1 MKTTKKRLSLFLAL
15 MLTVIMTLTGC
26 TAVQVSGQLQLNKD
40 GSGERT
46 IEGRIAKNDYQDGY
60 GSAYYYLKQ
69 HGDDLAAYI
78 KDVYTEKVPG
88 SEEWLTVAVDDSAD
102 DWEVVKLTF
111 AFTSFE
117 DYTEKL
123 TSLAYDETAATSFA
137 APSFGQ
143 DDAGNITYSESTGV
157 MTAIFKSLQTTLM
170 ADDAMFDINCTK
182 DGTALNDGSADLQSL
197 TDSGVE
203 LMKPE
208 NGMVMTISVD
218 GGEETAMAEANG
230 TYTFGAVG
238 DKEPAETTC
247 VLYYTFDD
255 TLANSGTEADN
266 DLVFGTGST
275 GDGPV
280 YEDGLDGKAIKFDG
294 ATYLASPNKDFNYEE
309 MTISF
314 DYRMDA
320 YTQTDSGANMVIV
333 PAGLG
338 ALGAGV
344 IDVEFI
350 KEADAEGVQLLGKM
364 NSADW
369 QTQDKLFSEG
379 YLLEAHMGEWHNYTL
394 VYQNEYDDSGEIN
407 DSYVYM
413 YIDGKLATRS
423 RLAVAAGLTYSLGLY
438 DNTAE
443 NANGGFN
450 VGGYY
455 EAETVK
461 RGCTGALDNLRVFNG
476 ALSEE
481 EVNTLCYVNKVD
493 KEYDPAVVDTLDTA
507 GETTESTEQ
516 TSAAVTD
523 EANTTESGSNAAVV
537 VIVVVIIV
545 VAAAVI
551 VVLVSKKKKTKK

>member
-1 MKTTKKRLSLFLAL
+1 MKTNKKRLSLFLAL

-26 TAVQVSGQLQLNKD
+26 TAVQVSGKLQLNKD

-123 TSLAYDETAATSFA
+123 TSLAYDETAAAAFA

-143 DDAGNITYSESTGV
+143 DDAGNVTYSES
-157 MTAIFKSLQTTLM
+157 
-170 ADDAMFDINCTK
+170 TK

-208 NGMVMTISVD
+208 NGVVMTISVD
-218 GGEETAMAEANG
+218 GAEETAMAEANG
-230 TYTFGAVG
+230 TYTFGAAG
-238 DKEPAETTC
+238 DKEPAETAC

-294 ATYLASPNKDFNYEE
+294 ATYLASPNKDYNYEE

-320 YTQTDSGANMVIV
+320 YTQTDTGANMVIV

-344 IDVEFI
+344 IDVEFV
-350 KEADAEGVQLLGKM
+350 KEADADGTQLLSKM

-493 KEYDPAVVDTLDTA
+493 KEYDPAATDTPDTT
-507 GETTESTEQ
+507 GETEESTAQTPATEEASTTES
-516 TSAAVTD
+516 SS
-523 EANTTESGSNAAVV
+523 NTAVV
-537 VIVVVIIV
+537 VVVVVVIV
-545 VAAAVI
+545 VAAAVV

>member
-1 MKTTKKRLSLFLAL
+1 
-15 MLTVIMTLTGC
+15 
-26 TAVQVSGQLQLNKD
+26 
-40 GSGERT
+40 
-46 IEGRIAKNDYQDGY
+46 
-60 GSAYYYLKQ
+60 
-69 HGDDLAAYI
+69 
-78 KDVYTEKVPG
+78 
-88 SEEWLTVAVDDSAD
+88 
-102 DWEVVKLTF
+102 
-111 AFTSFE
+111 
-117 DYTEKL
+117 
-123 TSLAYDETAATSFA
+123 
-137 APSFGQ
+137 
-143 DDAGNITYSESTGV
+143 
-157 MTAIFKSLQTTLM
+157 
-170 ADDAMFDINCTK
+170 
-182 DGTALNDGSADLQSL
+182 
-197 TDSGVE
+197 
-203 LMKPE
+203 
-208 NGMVMTISVD
+208 
-218 GGEETAMAEANG
+218 
-230 TYTFGAVG
+230 
-238 DKEPAETTC
+238 
-247 VLYYTFDD
+247 
-255 TLANSGTEADN
+255 
-266 DLVFGTGST
+266 
-275 GDGPV
+275 
-280 YEDGLDGKAIKFDG
+280 
-294 ATYLASPNKDFNYEE
+294 

-493 KEYDPAVVDTLDTA
+493 KEYDPAAVDTPDTT
-507 GETTESTEQ
+507 GETEESTAQ
-516 TSAAVTD
+516 TPAAED
-523 EANTTESGSNAAVV
+523 ANTTESGSNTAVV

>member
-1 MKTTKKRLSLFLAL
+1 MKTNKKRLSLFLAL
-15 MLTVIMTLTGC
+15 MLTVIMALSGC
-26 TAVQVSGQLQLNKD
+26 TAVQVSGNLQLNTD
-40 GSGERT
+40 GSGKRT

-69 HGDDLAAYI
+69 HGDDLASYI
-78 KDVYTEKVPG
+78 KKVYTEKVPG
-88 SEEWLTVAVDDSAD
+88 SEEWLTVTVDDSAD
-102 DWEVVKLTF
+102 DWEVVTLTF
-111 AFTSFE
+111 SFTSFD

-123 TSLAYDETAATSFA
+123 TSLAYDETAAASFT
-137 APSFGQ
+137 APEFGQ
-143 DDAGNITYSESTGV
+143 DDAGNITYSESAGV

-170 ADDAMFDINCTK
+170 ADESMFDINCTK

-208 NGMVMTISVD
+208 NGVVMTISVD
-218 GGEETAMAEANG
+218 GGEETAMEEANG
-230 TYTFGAVG
+230 TYTFGASG
-238 DKEPAETTC
+238 EKEPAETTC

-255 TLANSGTEADN
+255 TLANSGTATDN
-266 DLVFGTGST
+266 DLVYGTGST

-294 ATYLASPNKDFNYEE
+294 ATYLASPNKDYNFEE

-320 YTQTDSGANMVIV
+320 YTHTDTGANMVIV

-350 KEADAEGVQLLGKM
+350 KEADTDGTQLLSKM

-369 QTQDKLFSEG
+369 QTQDKLYSEG

-394 VYQNEYDDSGEIN
+394 VYQNEYDESGEIN
-407 DSYVYM
+407 DSFVYM

-438 DNTAE
+438 DSTAE

-493 KEYDPAVVDTLDTA
+493 KEYDPAVTDTPDA
-507 GETTESTEQ
+507 SGETTENTVETSSAETTET
-516 TSAAVTD
+516 TS
-523 EANTTESGSNAAVV
+523 ESGSHTAAIVVAVV
-537 VIVVVIIV
+537 VVVA
-545 VAAAVI
+545 AAAVI
-551 VVLVSKKKKTKK
+551 VFLVVKKKKTGK

>member
-1 MKTTKKRLSLFLAL
+1 MKTNKKRLSLFLAL
-15 MLTVIMTLTGC
+15 MLTVIMALSGC
-26 TAVQVSGQLQLNKD
+26 TAVQVSGNLQLNTD
-40 GSGERT
+40 GSGKRT

-69 HGDDLAAYI
+69 HGDDLASYI
-78 KDVYTEKVPG
+78 KKVYTEKVPG
-88 SEEWLTVAVDDSAD
+88 SEEWLTVTVDDSAD
-102 DWEVVKLTF
+102 DWEVVTLTF
-111 AFTSFE
+111 SFTSFD

-123 TSLAYDETAATSFA
+123 TSLAYDETAAASFT
-137 APSFGQ
+137 APEFGQ
-143 DDAGNITYSESTGV
+143 DDAGNITYSESAGV

-170 ADDAMFDINCTK
+170 ADESMFDINCTK

-208 NGMVMTISVD
+208 NGVVMTISVD
-218 GGEETAMAEANG
+218 GGEETAMEEANG
-230 TYTFGAVG
+230 TYTFGASG
-238 DKEPAETTC
+238 EKEPAETTC

-255 TLANSGTEADN
+255 TLANSGTATDN
-266 DLVFGTGST
+266 DLVYGTGST

-294 ATYLASPNKDFNYEE
+294 ATYLASPNKDYNFEE

-320 YTQTDSGANMVIV
+320 YTQTDTGANMVIV

-344 IDVEFI
+344 LDVEFI
-350 KEADAEGVQLLGKM
+350 KEADTDGTQLLSKM

-369 QTQDKLFSEG
+369 QTQDKLYSEG

-394 VYQNEYDDSGEIN
+394 VYQNEYDESGEIN
-407 DSYVYM
+407 DSFVYM

-438 DNTAE
+438 DSTAE

-493 KEYDPAVVDTLDTA
+493 KEYDPAVTDTPDA
-507 GETTESTEQ
+507 SGETTENTVETSSAETTET
-516 TSAAVTD
+516 TS
-523 EANTTESGSNAAVV
+523 ESGSHTAAIVVAVV
-537 VIVVVIIV
+537 VVVA
-545 VAAAVI
+545 AAAVI
-551 VVLVSKKKKTKK
+551 VFLVVKKKKTGK